1 MVKHLDIVVRDLIKE
16 GKDVNEV
23 LKMPYHYVL
32 QILDERNTNKVVSDA
47 KADAI
52 FANF

>member
-1 MVKHLDIVVRDLIKE
+1 MLNHLDIVVRDLVKE

-23 LKMPYHYVL
+23 LNMPYHYVL
-32 QILDERNTNKVVSDA
+32 KILDERNTNKVTSDA